1 MKTREELEKMTK
13 PEVKQYA
20 KSLAVTGYS
29 ARIKNSNGKQ
39 SEPPKEILIDRILA
53 FCATEPA
60 PTEPAPTEPAPTEP
74 VKTEPAKT
82 EPVKT
87 EPAKTEPV
95 AKIEGMSI
103 MKVYEFLGF
112 NQDEINA
119 VANASKVSGMSQES
133 IIKSGILT
141 RAKKVSS
148 EFEKTKNLSTEELK
162 QSTFIGAGHKI
173 IKETIDKL
181 VMSNNAAYDNKTRV
195 FINPSVVR
203 SLTGC
208 NLNSIK
214 LVFDNYF
221 TDDKNLE
228 TIDEHNQRYELTNR
242 DNKKGRDG
250 LGNRIKISELIASV
264 RLSEPKEETIKPLHF
279 ESDII
284 PSYQQFAAYIDSL
297 ENEESIINA
306 SQELAAKLRE
316 YYKKLN
322 PNYENT
328 LHSEFTKYRKE
339 INNLKK
345 PKPFALFT
353 HEYATPRTL
362 TDGETEPRGCV
373 KNEEGK
379 IISDARHIAIKPL
392 ALTKEEQDKRN
403 NK

>member
-20 KSLAVTGYS
+20 KSLGVTGYS
-29 ARIKNSNGKQ
+29 ARIENSNGKK

-53 FCATEPA
+53 FCAAEPVA
-60 PTEPAPTEPAPTEP
+60 IEP
-74 VKTEPAKT
+74 VKTEPVA
-82 EPVKT
+82 
-87 EPAKTEPV
+87 TEPV
-95 AKIEGMSI
+95 AIEPVATESKIEGMNV

-112 NQDEINA
+112 NQDEISA
-119 VANASKVSGMSQES
+119 VVEASKISGMSQES

-181 VMSNNAAYDNKTRV
+181 VVSNHAAYDNKTRV

-214 LVFDNYF
+214 QVFDNYF
-221 TDDKNLE
+221 TDDKFLE

-242 DNKKGRDG
+242 DNKKGRDE
-250 LGNRIKISELIASV
+250 LGNRIKISDLIAKV
-264 RLSEPKEETIKPLHF
+264 ELPKLTQETMKPLHF

-284 PSYQQFAAYIDSL
+284 PNYQQFAAYIDTL
-297 ENEESIINA
+297 EDEQSIINA
-306 SQELAAKLRE
+306 SEELATKLRE

-322 PNYENT
+322 PNYENS

-339 INNLKK
+339 IKDLRL
-345 PKPFALFT
+345 KPFAVFT

-362 TDGETEPRGCV
+362 KDGEIEPKGCV
-373 KNEEGK
+373 KNEDGK
-379 IISDARHIAIKPL
+379 IISEPRHIAFKYL
-392 ALTKEEQDKRN
+392 ALIKEEQDKRN
-403 NK
+403 KK

>member
-13 PEVKQYA
+13 PEVKEYA
-20 KSLAVTGYS
+20 KSLKVPNYTAK
-29 ARIKNSNGKQ
+29 IENSNGKK

-53 FCATEPA
+53 FCATEPVL
-60 PTEPAPTEPAPTEP
+60 TEPAKTEPAPTEP
-74 VKTEPAKT
+74 VKTEP
-82 EPVKT
+82 
-87 EPAKTEPV
+87 V
-95 AKIEGMSI
+95 ARIEGMNI

-119 VANASKVSGMSQES
+119 VVEASKISGMSQES

-181 VMSNNAAYDNKTRV
+181 VISNNAAYDNKTRV

-214 LVFDNYF
+214 QVFDNYF

-228 TIDEHNQRYELTNR
+228 TIDEHNQRYGLTNR
-242 DNKKGRDG
+242 DNKKGRDE
-250 LGNRIKISELIASV
+250 LGNRIKISDLIASV

-284 PSYQQFAAYIDSL
+284 PSYQQFAAYIDNL

-339 INNLKK
+339 INNLRL
-345 PKPFALFT
+345 KPFATFT
-353 HEYATPRTL
+353 HEYGTPRTL
-362 TDGETEPRGCV
+362 KDGEPEPKGCT

-379 IISDARHIAIKPL
+379 IINEPRHIALKYL
-392 ALTKEEQDKRN
+392 VLTKIEQDKRN